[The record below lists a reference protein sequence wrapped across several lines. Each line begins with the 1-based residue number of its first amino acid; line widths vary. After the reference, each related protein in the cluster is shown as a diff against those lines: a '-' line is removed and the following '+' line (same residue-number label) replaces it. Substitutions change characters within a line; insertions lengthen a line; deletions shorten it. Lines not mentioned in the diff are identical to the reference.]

1 MAVLVFNAIWFGA
14 AIASV
19 ILFMV
24 RPGAARRALLRVS
37 DWARLHSR
45 GVTIA
50 VFAVAGAYLF
60 VDGAV
65 GLFT

>member
-1 MAVLVFNAIWFGA
+1 
-14 AIASV
+14 
-19 ILFMV
+19 MV

-37 DWARLHSR
+37 AWARVHSR

-60 VDGAV
+60 VNGAV
-65 GLFT
+65 GLLT

>member
-1 MAVLVFNAIWFGA
+1 
-14 AIASV
+14 V

-37 DWARLHSR
+37 DWARLNSR

-50 VFAVAGAYLF
+50 IFAAAGAYLF